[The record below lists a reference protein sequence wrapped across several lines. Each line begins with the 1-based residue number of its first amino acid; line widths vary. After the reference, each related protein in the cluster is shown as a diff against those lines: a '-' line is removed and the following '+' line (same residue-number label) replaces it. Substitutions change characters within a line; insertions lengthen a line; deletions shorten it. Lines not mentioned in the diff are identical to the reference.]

1 MNNSDNKIILLVSLI
16 GIFQK
21 KFTPPEGK
29 GILKNITGEEAGGG
43 GLLPLGIQRRGS
55 EPKTT
60 SCGVIFIDISV
71 ASIDKFSKNCF
82 AFLNFI
88 ILSNYRHLSTFI
100 LYKFLSMGSPSLVL

>member
-21 KFTPPEGK
+21 KFTPPERK
-29 GILKNITGEEAGGG
+29 RILQNVMGEG

-60 SCGVIFIDISV
+60 SCGVILIDFSI

-82 AFLNFI
+82 AFVNFI

-100 LYKFLSMGSPSLVL
+100 LSFYPWACLC